1 MKRFLLLFIFLTLI
15 LISAPYKP
23 YPILFV
29 HGYGGSS
36 IDFGVKPNVNDS
48 SHIGKRDTIISG
60 ETFDEILS
68 IMIPY
73 AWAWYEWEKE

>member
-1 MKRFLLLFIFLTLI
+1 
-15 LISAPYKP
+15 
-23 YPILFV
+23 V